1 MEGLTVIVKVVIAS
15 QLPLS
20 IAKWKHETSVAM
32 SSNFS
37 KEAGNWFFFLDEI
50 SEFLS
55 VIR

>member
-15 QLPLS
+15 QFPLS
-20 IAKWKHETSVAM
+20 IAKWKHGTSVAM